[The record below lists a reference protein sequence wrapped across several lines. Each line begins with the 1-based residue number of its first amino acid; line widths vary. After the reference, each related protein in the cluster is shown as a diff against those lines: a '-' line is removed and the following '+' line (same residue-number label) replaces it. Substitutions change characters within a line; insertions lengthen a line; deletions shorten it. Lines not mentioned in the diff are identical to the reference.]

1 MAMTSRV
8 LLLPLDPQVEA
19 TRLNTASLTTDL
31 DAMRHL
37 FSEKEKELV
46 VAVGKVE
53 ELTRQL
59 EELRHG
65 RSPLAPNNH
74 HHNELDKLR
83 RELLVSEK
91 ESMCVKEKVCVCI
104 YIGDG

>member
-1 MAMTSRV
+1 MSEKYNQPIVNDAITNNIACTY
-8 LLLPLDPQVEA
+8 LQVEA
-19 TRLNTASLTTDL
+19 TRLSTATLTTDL

-46 VAVGKVE
+46 LAVSKVE

-59 EELRHG
+59 EELRQG
-65 RSPLAPNNH
+65 RSPLNPNNQ

-83 RELLVSEK
+83 RELLVSWIK
-91 ESMCVKEKVCVCI
+91 DVHVL
-104 YIGDG
+104 YI